1 MKGKTAVLGFLVIT
15 VCGAAMAQNEGAAL
29 FNTNCAK
36 CHGADGKGSK
46 TTKMHVADLQSKA
59 VQAMSDDQ
67 LYESIGVGRQ
77 HKEYPHAY
85 LSRGLMRVQIQDLV
99 KYIRTLGK
107 KIESS
112 K

>member
-1 MKGKTAVLGFLVIT
+1 MVSGLG
-15 VCGAAMAQNEGAAL
+15 MAQKAEAL
-29 FNTNCAK
+29 FNANCAK

-59 VQAMSDDQ
+59 VQAMTDDQ
-67 LYESIGVGRQ
+67 IYESIAVGIH

-85 LSRGLMRVQIQDLV
+85 LNRGLLREQIQDLV

-107 KIESS
+107 K
-112 K
+112 